1 LLEKWGIDDPVGA
14 ISVHG
19 VAGII
24 GLLLVP
30 IFNTDGTIL
39 AQLYGIGIIGGF
51 VFTSSY
57 AVWFLLGKTIGIRVG
72 KEEELAG
79 SDMYEGTGNAYP
91 EFMNKGK

>member
-1 LLEKWGIDDPVGA
+1 M
-14 ISVHG
+14 
-19 VAGII
+19 
-24 GLLLVP
+24 
-30 IFNTDGTIL
+30 
-39 AQLYGIGIIGGF
+39 
-51 VFTSSY
+51 FTSSY